1 MKRVLQNTLISV
13 LILGCAIGLSLLFFS
28 TTQDNNPF
36 TTPLFILAVALIAR
50 FTNGYAYGII
60 ASVLSVL
67 CVNYIFTYPFF
78 EFNMTLSG
86 YPLTIASMLIVSVI
100 ISALTTQTKRQE
112 KLRYDI
118 EAEKMRAN
126 LLRSVSHDL
135 RTPLA
140 SIMGASSAML
150 ENADLSEAD
159 RVSLL
164 SEISKDAQWLIRITE
179 NILSITRCSGDNVT
193 LRKEEEVLEE
203 IVGSAIVKFKE
214 NHPEMSIR
222 VSRPEEILLVPMDA
236 MLIEQVI
243 INLFENVTAHASGA
257 DRICVAFRRSG
268 ENALISVQDNGRGFS
283 AQSLPHL
290 FDGTLLHGDKNG
302 NEHRNM
308 GIGLSVCRSILLAHG
323 GDISARNTAEGA
335 CVDFWLPCEENE
347 ENEF

>member
-1 MKRVLQNTLISV
+1 MKRVLQNILISL
-13 LILGCAIGLSLLFFS
+13 LILGCAVGLSMLFFS
-28 TTQDNNPF
+28 TTHDSNPF
-36 TTPLFILAVALIAR
+36 TTPLFILAVALTAR
-50 FTNGYAYGII
+50 FTDGYAYGII
-60 ASVLSVL
+60 SSVLGVV
-67 CVNYIFTYPFF
+67 CVNYIFTFPFF
-78 EFNMTLSG
+78 EFNLTLSG
-86 YPLTIASMLIVSVI
+86 YPLTFASMLVVSII
-100 ISALTTQTKRQE
+100 ISALTTQAKRQE
-112 KLRYDI
+112 KLKYDM
-118 EAEKMRAN
+118 ETEKMRSN

-150 ENADLSEAD
+150 ENADLSKAD
-159 RVSLL
+159 RETLL

-203 IVGSAIVKFKE
+203 IIGSAIVKFKK
-214 NHPEMSIR
+214 NHPDMNIR
-222 VSRPEEILLVPMDA
+222 VSRPKEILLVPMDA

-243 INLFENVTAHASGA
+243 INLFENVTAHAA
-257 DRICVAFRRSG
+257 DADQICVTFRRSG
-268 ENALISVQDNGRGFS
+268 EDALISVQDNGRGFS

-347 ENEF
+347 ENEY